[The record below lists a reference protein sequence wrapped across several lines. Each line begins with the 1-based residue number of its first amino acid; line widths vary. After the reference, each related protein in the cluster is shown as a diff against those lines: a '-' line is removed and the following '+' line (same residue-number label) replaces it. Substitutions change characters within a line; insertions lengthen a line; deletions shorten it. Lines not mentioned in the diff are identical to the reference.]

1 MRPHADLRRRL
12 AAGVLLLAVLA
23 AGGLHHHEDLTGALA
38 GGSPSERVLSSHSPL
53 SPDAHWHSGVQV
65 KDDPCLACQSHRA
78 AGLAPGPTREAPLSV
93 TFSDAAAISAAAVS
107 AAIRSNGS
115 RAPPAP
121 LS

>member
-23 AGGLHHHEDLTGALA
+23 AGGLHHHEDLTALA
-38 GGSPSERVLSSHSPL
+38 GAPTERVLSGHSPL
-53 SPDAHWHSGVQV
+53 SHGAHWHSGVQV

-78 AGLAPGPTREAPLSV
+78 AGLAPEPTREAPLSI
-93 TFSDAAAISAAAVS
+93 TFSEAATIAAATVS
-107 AAIRSNGS
+107 ASIRSNGS

>member
-23 AGGLHHHEDLTGALA
+23 AGGLHHHEDLTGAVA
-38 GGSPSERVLSSHSPL
+38 GGASTERVLSSHSPL
-53 SPDAHWHSGVQV
+53 SHDAHWHSGIRV

-78 AGLAPGPTREAPLSV
+78 AGMAPEPTRETPLSV
-93 TFSDAAAISAAAVS
+93 TFSDAAAIAATTVS
-107 AAIRSNGS
+107 AAICSNGS
-115 RAPPAP
+115 RAPPSP